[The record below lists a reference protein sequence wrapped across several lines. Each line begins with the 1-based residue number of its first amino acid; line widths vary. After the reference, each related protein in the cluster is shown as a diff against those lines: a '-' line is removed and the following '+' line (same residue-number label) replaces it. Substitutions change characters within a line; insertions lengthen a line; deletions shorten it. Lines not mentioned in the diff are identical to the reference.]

1 MSAVFP
7 KSSGVWLA
15 ACEADPAFA
24 IAARHISACFV
35 FESPSE
41 TGGESISLSIRDG
54 KVGDD
59 SSGLERLRSRHLPKF
74 GKGFWQTYPSDVT

>member
-7 KSSGVWLA
+7 KSSGSWLA

-35 FESPSE
+35 FESHSE
-41 TGGESISLSIRDG
+41 TGSESISLSIRDG
-54 KVGDD
+54 KVSDD
-59 SSGLERLRSRHLPKF
+59 SSGLERIEITSPAAIWQGFLAELP
-74 GKGFWQTYPSDVT
+74 P

>member
-7 KSSGVWLA
+7 KSSGAWLA

-35 FESPSE
+35 
-41 TGGESISLSIRDG
+41 
-54 KVGDD
+54 
-59 SSGLERLRSRHLPKF
+59 
-74 GKGFWQTYPSDVT
+74 